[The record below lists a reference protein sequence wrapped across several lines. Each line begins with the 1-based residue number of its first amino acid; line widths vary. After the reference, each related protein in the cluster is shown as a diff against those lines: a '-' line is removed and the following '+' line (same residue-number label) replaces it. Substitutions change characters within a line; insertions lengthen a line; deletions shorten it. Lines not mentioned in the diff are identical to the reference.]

1 MKRRKT
7 CIIQIGD
14 LVFPREENEVLFIDS
29 KKISSEEDLSEMV
42 WDMSPG
48 IVIDVATYHSAVEFF
63 QVFVVVDNIV
73 GWTYSDCVKVIRRR

>member
-7 CIIQIGD
+7 HIIQIGD

-29 KKISSEEDLSEMV
+29 EKISSEEDLSEMV

-48 IVIDVATYHSAVEFF
+48 IVIDIAMCHSILECF
-63 QVFVVVDNIV
+63 QIFVVVDNIV
-73 GWTYSDCVKVIRRR
+73 GWTYSDYVKVIRHR

>member
-7 CIIQIGD
+7 RGIQIGD
-14 LVFPREENEVLFIDS
+14 LVFPREENEVLFINSEINFES
-29 KKISSEEDLSEMV
+29 KEDISEMV

-48 IVIDVATYHSAVEFF
+48 IVIDVATYSIVEFF
-63 QVFVVVDNIV
+63 QVFVVVGNIV

>member
-1 MKRRKT
+1 
-7 CIIQIGD
+7 
-14 LVFPREENEVLFIDS
+14 
-29 KKISSEEDLSEMV
+29 MV